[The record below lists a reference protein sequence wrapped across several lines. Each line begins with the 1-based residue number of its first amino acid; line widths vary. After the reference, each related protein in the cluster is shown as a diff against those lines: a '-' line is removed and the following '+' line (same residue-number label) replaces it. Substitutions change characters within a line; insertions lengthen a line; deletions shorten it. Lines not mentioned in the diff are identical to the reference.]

1 MICLCT
7 LVYGEVYDLP
17 VCESTACI
25 AHWFAVCTRVCVR
38 VCVGGYAR
46 MCVSVHVVYTYVKDH
61 PPSISLIASGQ
72 SSCTYLR
79 A

>member
-1 MICLCT
+1 MTSRC
-7 LVYGEVYDLP
+7 VRALP
-17 VCESTACI
+17 VLHIGLQC
-25 AHWFAVCTRVCVR
+25 AHVCVCVCVC
-38 VCVGGYAR
+38 VCVGRYAR

-72 SSCTYLR
+72 SSCTYLH